1 VTILFTIL
9 ALALVI
15 AQFSL
20 PKRLAFLPLILAVVH
35 FQNVPVFNIGVAFS
49 ATKLIVLAGLIRA
62 KTEGRFVWSSNQKTD
77 LWILIWAVFAVFT
90 AFFHQPKFV
99 NPFTQRLS
107 LVYDVFGSYLYARA
121 FIKSHDDFIRFL
133 KCLAYAILPLVVLIG
148 VEKFAHTNIY
158 YLMGDIQQGVAI
170 REGRVRAS
178 GSFSH
183 PILMG
188 TYGATSFL
196 LLVGLLRVDRKSLK
210 WGLAASAAVVFCSA
224 SSGPLMTLF
233 SGLMVMGLWKFRE
246 SVGWIRRVVL
256 FTVALLH
263 IVMQAPVWYL
273 MARIDLAGGSTGWHR
288 AELIT
293 AAVNHLHEWW
303 LIGTDVTRHWMP
315 YGVEW
320 NAEHIDITN
329 HYIYMG
335 VTGGV
340 FLIFAYVMII
350 LKAFEAL
357 GKKMTA
363 LRKLKDPS
371 EFTLWCVA
379 SVLFANCFTF
389 ISISYFDQSNAQL
402 SMILGSI
409 PALCKASKIVAAS
422 KTDNTSQK
430 NPSTSEQS
438 K

>member
-1 VTILFTIL
+1 MTIIFTIL
-9 ALALVI
+9 AFALVI

-35 FQNVPVFNIGVAFS
+35 FQNVPVFNVGVAFS

-62 KTEGRFVWSSNQKTD
+62 KSEGRFVWSSNQKTD
-77 LWILIWAVFAVFT
+77 LWILIWAVFAVMS
-90 AFFHQPKFV
+90 AFFHNPKFV

-107 LVYDVFGSYLYARA
+107 LVYDVLGSYLYARA
-121 FIKSHDDFIRFL
+121 FIKSFDDFIRFL
-133 KCLAYAILPLVVLIG
+133 KCLAFSILPLAALIG
-148 VEKFAHTNIY
+148 VEKFAQTNIY
-158 YLMGDIQQGVAI
+158 YLLGDIQQGVAI

-188 TYGATSFL
+188 TFGATSFL
-196 LLVGLLRVDRKSLK
+196 VLVGLFRVDRKTLK
-210 WGLAASAAVVFCSA
+210 WGAAACGAIVFCSA
-224 SSGPLMTLF
+224 SSGPIVTLL
-233 SGLMVMGLWKFRE
+233 SGLMVIGLWKFRE
-246 SVGWIRRVVL
+246 SVGWIRRVAV
-256 FTVALLH
+256 FTVVLLH
-263 IVMQAPVWYL
+263 IVMEAPAWYL
-273 MARIDLAGGSTGWHR
+273 MARFDLAGGSTGWHR

-340 FLIFAYVMII
+340 LLVFAYVMII

-357 GKKMTA
+357 GEKMTA
-363 LRKLKDPS
+363 LRRQKDPA

-389 ISISYFDQSNAQL
+389 ISISYFDQSNTQL
-402 SMILGSI
+402 SMILGSV
-409 PALCKASKIVAAS
+409 PALCKASNIIASS
-422 KTDNTSQK
+422 KTDNALPK
-430 NPSTSEQS
+430 
-438 K
+438 

>member
-1 VTILFTIL
+1 MTLLFTIL
-9 ALALVI
+9 AFTLVI

-62 KTEGRFVWSSNQKTD
+62 KSEGRFTWSSSQKID
-77 LWILIWAVFAVFT
+77 LWMMIWAVFAVMT
-90 AFFHQPKFV
+90 AFFHNPKFV

-107 LVYDVFGSYLYARA
+107 MVYDVFGSYLYARA
-121 FIKSHDDFIRFL
+121 FIKDFDDFIRFL
-133 KCLAYAILPLVVLIG
+133 KCLAYSVLPLAALIG
-148 VEKFAHTNIY
+148 VEKIAQTNIY

-188 TYGATSFL
+188 TFGATSFL
-196 LLVGLLRVDRKSLK
+196 LLVGLLRVDRKALK
-210 WGLAASAAVVFCSA
+210 WGGAACAAVVLCSA
-224 SSGPLMTLF
+224 SSGPLATLF
-233 SGLMVMGLWKFRE
+233 SGLMVMALWRFRE

-256 FTVALLH
+256 FTVVLLH

-329 HYIYMG
+329 HYIHMG

-340 FLIFAYVMII
+340 FLIFAFAMII
-350 LKAFEAL
+350 LKAFGAL

-363 LRKLKDPS
+363 LRKQKDPS
-371 EFTLWCVA
+371 EFTLWCIA
-379 SVLFANCFTF
+379 SVLFAHCFTF
-389 ISISYFDQSNAQL
+389 ISISYFDQSNTHFF
-402 SMILGSI
+402 MMLGSV
-409 PALCKASKIVAAS
+409 PALCKAGKIIAPHVVEAAS
-422 KTDNTSQK
+422 PK
-430 NPSTSEQS
+430 E
-438 K
+438 